1 MISAQEFLKKI
12 LLKSKI
18 TFQLK
23 TRSFINKRRYLFSK
37 YDMGIQLDDESWY
50 SVTPESFG
58 EYMAN
63 RVVET
68 FPNQEVNVLDAFAGC
83 GGNII
88 QFAKA

>member
-1 MISAQEFLKKI
+1 
-12 LLKSKI
+12 
-18 TFQLK
+18 
-23 TRSFINKRRYLFSK
+23 
-37 YDMGIQLDDESWY
+37 MGIQLDEESWY

-88 QFAKA
+88 QFAKACNKVYGCEIDPVKIGYCDNNCKIYEVSNYKV